1 MKKQIII
8 LGSISGFIVSYG
20 DIVLFGE
27 NLTEL
32 VKKVEE
38 KIMEKEKAPSEKP
51 EA

>member
-1 MKKQIII
+1 MKRIII
-8 LGSISGFIVSYG
+8 LGSKSGFIVSCG

-38 KIMEKEKAPSEKP
+38 KGMGKEKAPSEKP